1 MDETWAPAETNTH
14 QDHVIAHVIGSTVL
28 GYLVLADAIHLLLDI
43 GFIWKIYADAEMGLL
58 PHPVAVA
65 ELEVTDDER
74 QEIMADIDLRLR
86 LAVDPT
92 GFKRLRVITSEC
104 LIEQVELFARE
115 EKKKLV
121 MSGEESNLELE
132 MSALDESISITE
144 TQK

>member
-28 GYLVLADAIHLLLDI
+28 GYLVLGDAIHLLLDI

-74 QEIMADIDLRLR
+74 QQIAADIDLRLR
-86 LAVDPT
+86 LADDPAE
-92 GFKRLRVITSEC
+92 FKRLRVITSEC
-104 LIEQVELFARE
+104 LIEQVELFSQE

-121 MSGEESNLELE
+121 VSGEESSLEFE
-132 MSALDESISITE
+132 MSALDESISMTE
-144 TQK
+144 SQK